1 MVTIERVRSKL
12 TSSFIVFT
20 SAYVCSF
27 PFLPGLQLKLDQDIP
42 FASYTYALSPLT
54 DKLAPVEWKLLVTED
69 VHVECL
75 NIRCHELHTGDN
87 LPLLIAGFQK
97 AHAVAIVLINTSD
110 DYNLQPLF
118 LTESQVGHFPVL
130 LLTKSDGMALKN
142 KVEKHEGKALAQ
154 ITVETPEWVG
164 KEPIHTSSDM
174 IVFKEPG

>member
-1 MVTIERVRSKL
+1 MVTIE
-12 TSSFIVFT
+12 T
-20 SAYVCSF
+20 VCSKQHLDSLHSPVCMFVPF
-27 PFLPGLQLKLDQDIP
+27 PFLLGLQLKLYDHDIP

-69 VHVECL
+69 VECH

-97 AHAVAIVLINTSD
+97 AHAMAVVLINTSD
-110 DYNLQPLF
+110 DYKLQPLF

-130 LLTKSDGMALKN
+130 LLTMSDGMALMK
-142 KVEKHEGKALAQ
+142 KVEKHKGKVLAQ
-154 ITVETPEWVG
+154 ITVETPECVG
-164 KEPIHTSSDM
+164 QQPIHTSSDM